1 MGLRGNEK
9 EAACFTQFAS
19 VLYGEGGKGRE
30 GERSREEKHS
40 RLDRRKAAV
49 TLGHASV
56 SGESNGADGEGLGAS
71 ECERER
77 KEGRKADRR
86 PWEAG

>member
-1 MGLRGNEK
+1 MLH
-9 EAACFTQFAS
+9 S
-19 VLYGEGGKGRE
+19 VRLSVVQRRREGKGRE